1 VNSFDYHAPTSL
13 AETFELLNTYG
24 EDAHIMAGGTAL
36 VLLMQQ
42 GLLQPGHV
50 VGLQKVADLQGIRR
64 LNDGGLQIHAM
75 ATHRQAEKSPDV
87 QAYCAA
93 LVENFSHVATIRI
106 RNQGTVGGNLAHA
119 DPAQDPPP
127 ILIALGGEA
136 VIASRDAERR
146 MPLDEFFVD
155 YFETALQPGEV
166 LVSIDLPPLAS
177 GTRVTY
183 KKFLPRTQDD
193 YATVS
198 VAAALRVG
206 GDSTCE
212 DVRVALGAAATT
224 PVHAR
229 TVENALR
236 GQRLDAQ
243 MIKDAAALVRDEV
256 DPLDDLRGSAAYKRE
271 MARVWTQRALQ
282 ELLDA
287 SQR

>member
-13 AETFELLNTYG
+13 QETFDFLQTYG
-24 EDAHIMAGGTAL
+24 EDAHLMAGGTAL
-36 VLLMQQ
+36 ILLLQQ

-50 VGLQKVADLQGIRR
+50 VGLQRVADLQGIRR
-64 LNDGGLQIHAM
+64 LDDGGLQIRAM
-75 ATHRQAEKSPDV
+75 ATHRQAEKSADV
-87 QAYCAA
+87 QAYCPA
-93 LVENFSHVATIRI
+93 LAENFSHVATIRI

-127 ILIALGGEA
+127 MLIALNGQA
-136 VIASRDAERR
+136 VIASRAGERR

-155 YFETALQPGEV
+155 FFETALQPGEV

-198 VAAALRVG
+198 VAAALRMG
-206 GDSTCE
+206 ADNTCE

-224 PVHAR
+224 PIHAR
-229 TVENALR
+229 NGENALR
-236 GQRLDAQ
+236 GQRLDTQ
-243 MIKDAAALVRDEV
+243 KIKDAAALVRDEV

-287 SQR
+287 SA